1 MQRPTRGGGRIFA
14 CMAQTKCM
22 YRYLIALGLLAAC
35 SNDAAKTDTLQD
47 SGAHTGHDMHANTHM
62 DDAMTQAAP
71 NPMGDMHQAMN
82 TMMDS
87 MHTYQPTGD
96 ADRDFAYLMR
106 QHHKS
111 AVEMAQAEIS
121 GGTDSSLVQLA
132 RTIVRDQ
139 QSEINLFNATLQRPT
154 ASGKSGYGRKA
165 MGMMSA
171 MEKMEGGSVDH
182 MFASMMIPHHK
193 DGVKMAEAYLKEG
206 SDAGLLEVARNIVQ
220 TQPKEVKQLQQWLKA
235 HR

>member
-1 MQRPTRGGGRIFA
+1 
-14 CMAQTKCM
+14 M
-22 YRYLIALGLLAAC
+22 YRYLIALSLLAAC
-35 SNDAAKTDTLQD
+35 GNDAATTDNDLD
-47 SGAHTGHDMHANTHM
+47 SGAHPSHDMHANTYM
-62 DDAMTQAAP
+62 DDAMAQTAP
-71 NPMGDMHQAMN
+71 NPMRDMHQAMN

-106 QHHKS
+106 KHHQS

-139 QSEINLFNATLQRPT
+139 QAEMNLFDATLQRPT
-154 ASGKSGYGRKA
+154 ASGKSAYGRKA

-171 MEKMEGGSVDH
+171 MDKMEGGSVDH

-193 DGVKMAEAYLKEG
+193 DGVKMANAYLKEG
-206 SDAGLLEVARNIVQ
+206 SDAGLMEVARNIVQ
-220 TQPKEVKQLQQWLKA
+220 TQPQEIKQLQQWLKA